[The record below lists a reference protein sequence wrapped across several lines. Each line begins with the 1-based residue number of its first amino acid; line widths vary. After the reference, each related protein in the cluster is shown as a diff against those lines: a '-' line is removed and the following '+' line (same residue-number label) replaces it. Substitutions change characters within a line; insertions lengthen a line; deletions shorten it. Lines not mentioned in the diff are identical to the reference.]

1 MKFEEL
7 SPEQIERAKKCE
19 TLEERMAFIADEGIE
34 LTSET
39 SADDIEEWDSLA
51 NINIIVS
58 VEDEFGIKFDID
70 EITGMK
76 NVGEM
81 VKVIESRIA

>member
-1 MKFEEL
+1 MG
-7 SPEQIERAKKCE
+7 EQEIYEKLTE
-19 TLEERMAFIADEGIE
+19 IFQDVFDDENIE
-34 LTSET
+34 LAAET
-39 SADDIEEWDSLA
+39 SAEDIDEWDSLA